1 MKEIKTTLI
10 VNANVAKVLSGVE
23 TIKKSLNG
31 IHVKGDLGREF
42 KSQLDSV
49 ITKAETL
56 SKLTLDPHIDG
67 KDLKKIDSAYADLAK
82 DLRRLE
88 TLHSKVFDGKTF
100 KDFLPTN
107 GQLGKVSEEIKKYE
121 SLSKSIEKATSGS
134 EKLAEVRKKLNSKDL
149 NILTTAENTRRKESA
164 KASRLQKK
172 RDTFAVDTTEYK
184 DLDKQF
190 LSASNAAKK
199 ANDEI
204 ENITKKLRQIA
215 QQDAFEK
222 VKKDLGNVNAQFLT
236 GNSID
241 DFQKIFV
248 NLNAQ
253 EMKAVEA
260 ALKNIGVNLDAIG
273 KESKETAKNIDTLD
287 NEFDQLAE
295 AEKEVDRIRQAFTR
309 FFSLG
314 TAATFLRRTI
324 SNAIETVKELDRA
337 MTETAVVT
345 DFSVGDMWEALPRYT
360 EVANQL
366 GTTTLGA
373 YETMTLFYQQGLK
386 TNEVFEVGTETMK
399 MARIA
404 GMDYAEATNMMTA
417 ALRGFN
423 MEIDENS
430 AKRVNDVYSEL
441 AAITAADTQ
450 EIATAMTKTASIA
463 SNAGMEFETT
473 AAFLSQIIETTRE
486 APETA
491 GTALKTV
498 IARFQELKKDPSEI
512 GEVDGE
518 IVDANKIE
526 TALKTIDV
534 ALRDTSGQF
543 RDLDDVFLDIAGKW
557 DSLDTN
563 TQRYIATIA
572 AGSRQQSRFIAMMS
586 DYDRTMEL
594 VNASNNSAGASQK
607 QFEKT
612 TESLE
617 SKLNKL
623 KNAWDAFTMGIANS
637 TLIKLGVDALTG
649 ILTIINKITGALGEG
664 IGGFLKL
671 GTVLLVLTKG
681 KKPAMSIVDA
691 LSKIVATLLKGE
703 SATLAFKAGIESL
716 TNGAS
721 AVEILNKSLLK
732 TENIL
737 TRIKELPNTVNTG
750 ILTLKGKLTANSELG
765 KEYRDAGAFESIL
778 KKKGIDTSKLSEGQ
792 LGNLL
797 SDKHLLEKYIGSKGT
812 FKVPGKTKT
821 LNQLFKNTKLA
832 GIFKGS
838 KAAGALAK
846 TLGTVSVG
854 AAGAAAALA
863 GLAIGA
869 AVVYKKFFSLEAR
882 IKKAEEATENAKAAA
897 DGAKDAYDNLSSG
910 ITNLRDAQNEL
921 SGLTEGT
928 LEFKQA
934 LLEVNQQVLNLQ
946 KEFPQLMGKAKF
958 DESTGTMYFLEED
971 LDKALDEQMKAV
983 NRANRAYSISQLN
996 EQQLKTQQLTRKN
1009 TTQIGVYSGEQFL
1022 AKDEKEK
1029 QEYQVKIDQA
1039 KAELQAQRVTEEALS
1054 RQFFTGILNNEE
1066 VGGISE
1072 LATSLEK
1079 FYSADA
1085 LKELIDEKEDNIE
1098 ETGDELRELYRDT
1111 FGVEAA
1117 EDLKDSEI
1125 KAMIAQAQAAD
1136 EITKKAQEI
1145 TNKLNKLGLGKF
1157 KDEITSAFGGAISQD
1172 QLKVLTKEYGID
1184 KLKEADTQTELADV
1198 LGIDKDE
1205 LVSFLNETEYTIA
1218 DFNKAITEAAWA
1230 GDTFGK
1236 AISGLNK
1243 EETNALLGKLA
1254 GQKGNVE
1261 KGVGDFSSLT
1271 NRELSSINVDKI
1283 AKDSGVT
1290 PQSIQNTIDRAKTDK
1305 LINNFESNLQYD
1317 DDIQDDLA
1325 KEQAINKAGISQESY
1340 ELLEEKIR
1348 GTNSAL
1354 KEEDELVQALATDVL
1369 NLDAGM
1375 TGLIDVLDEQ
1385 ADALA
1390 NTNSADEY
1398 YKALEKVAQST
1409 SNLLGVKVDN
1419 EFTEKHLEKIKA
1431 AAAGSTEAL
1440 EELLLLSGKEMVIDF
1455 DLPQTEINSLLSQ
1468 MEGINGYDMEV
1479 GAKLDD
1485 TAFIQTLNN
1494 MLTSG
1499 KLTTAQVNG
1508 VLGQIGFEPDIDYK
1522 EVPLTVKS
1530 AGGLFEYL
1538 SKKLNGETTI
1548 SIPIIKNAKA
1558 KGNTGLK
1565 KVSSSAA
1572 NKTAA
1577 KSSGGGKDPWENSLD
1592 KYYNLLEDINEELRI
1607 REKLERDFAKITE
1620 DTNYNS
1626 IELLQ
1631 NLKDQ
1636 EASLKRQKKLQEQ
1649 LLSGRKSEMKSTLK
1663 ENSKYS
1669 KYATYNW
1676 DDNTIEI
1683 NWSAINK
1690 IKDSDKGEAIED
1702 YISELERIQESMDE
1716 ASDAIADID
1725 KDLKELKDTGK
1736 DEYDKLEQEVFD
1748 AYVHNIESQI
1758 DNLEDTYEAM
1768 AKANSDILDKM
1779 QESLSK
1785 TRQNRENQ
1793 DIEENISETERRLAY
1808 LRQDTSGAND
1818 LEILQLEKQLEEE
1831 KEDYTDTLIDQKINE
1846 LEQQNSLAE
1855 LQRQT
1860 QIDLMRAQVEY
1871 AKENGLYW
1879 ADIHAIMSKG
1889 INDKGVILPN
1899 SQLEKLLKEKA
1910 GYSAMSK
1917 FQKDS
1922 WKEDMGKMV
1931 ELADAWLKNNTGK
1944 GISGTKT
1951 NVKASSS
1958 GTSTKKSS
1966 SSSSSSKT
1974 SSSSSG
1980 GSGSS
1985 KTSNSSSNS
1994 SNVGGS
2000 SSSSNKNNKTTSK
2013 PSSAVKSLQQLLNL
2027 LYKTGL
2033 TTDGIMGPKT
2043 GAAIKKM
2050 NSHLAGLDRFGALS
2064 GIGKPKVSEDF
2075 SLTTLSNLKGYLRNI
2090 AEGKYS
2096 IKTIQGSK
2104 LGNLY
2109 KGKTNNAKL
2118 AMETAKSIL
2127 NNTAYNGINT
2137 SAKGA
2142 YKNIYDYYTKNKS
2155 KASNLFAYK
2164 TGGIADF
2171 TGPAW
2176 LDGTPSKPELI
2187 LNARDTENFI
2197 QLKNVLSDLMS
2208 DSVNAGNGG
2217 DNYYEIHIEVDEI
2230 ANDYDVEKLATKVK
2244 KIIASDGMY
2253 RNVNTINMLR

>member
-10 VNANVAKVLSGVE
+10 VNANVAKVLSSVE

-100 KDFLPTN
+100 KDFLPTS
-107 GQLGKVSEEIKKYE
+107 GQLGKVNEEIKKYE

-134 EKLAEVRKKLNSKDL
+134 EKLAEARKKLSSKDL
-149 NILTTAENTRRKESA
+149 NILTTAENTRKKESA
-164 KASRLQKK
+164 RASRLQKK

-184 DLDKQF
+184 ELDEQF
-190 LSASNAAKK
+190 LAASNAARK

-204 ENITKKLRQIA
+204 ENITKNLRQIA

-222 VKKDLGNVNAQFLT
+222 VKKDLGNINAQFLT
-236 GNSID
+236 GNSIE

-253 EMKAVEA
+253 EMQAVEA
-260 ALKNIGVNLDAIG
+260 ALKNIGVNLEAVG

-287 NEFDQLAE
+287 NEFEQLAE

-324 SNAIETVKELDRA
+324 SNAIETVKELDKA

-423 MEIDENS
+423 MEIDETS

-526 TALKTIDV
+526 TALRTIDV

-958 DESTGTMYFLEED
+958 DESTGAMYFLEED

-983 NRANRAYSISQLN
+983 NRANSAYSISQLN

-1079 FYSADA
+1079 FYDADA

-1117 EDLKDSEI
+1117 EELKDSEI

-1145 TNKLNKLGLGKF
+1145 TNQLNSLGLGKF
-1157 KDEITSAFGGAISQD
+1157 KDEIASAFGGSVSQE
-1172 QLKVLTKEYGID
+1172 QLEVLADEYGLEN
-1184 KLKEADTQTELADV
+1184 LKEADTEQELADV

-1236 AISGLNK
+1236 AISGLDTN
-1243 EETNALLGKLA
+1243 ETDALLGKLA
-1254 GQKGNVE
+1254 AQKGNIE
-1261 KGVGDFSSLT
+1261 KGVGDFSSFT
-1271 NRELSSINVDKI
+1271 AKELSSINVDKI
-1283 AKDSGVT
+1283 AEDTGVT
-1290 PQSIQNTIDRAKTDK
+1290 PESIQATINRAKADK
-1305 LINNFESNLQYD
+1305 IYNNLITNAKYD
-1317 DDIQDDLA
+1317 DEAQDNLD
-1325 KEQAINKAGISQESY
+1325 KEQAIDKAGISQESY

-1398 YKALEKVAQST
+1398 YQALEKVAQSA
-1409 SNLLGVKVDN
+1409 SNLLGVKVDT
-1419 EFTEKHLEKIKA
+1419 EFTEQHLDKIKA

-1440 EELLLLSGKEMVIDF
+1440 EELLLLSGKEMVVDF
-1455 DLPQTEINSLLSQ
+1455 DLPQDDINLLTEQ
-1468 MEGINGYDMEV
+1468 MEGLNGYNMEV
-1479 GAKLDD
+1479 GATIDD
-1485 TAFIQTLNN
+1485 SQFVQTLRK
-1494 MLTSG
+1494 MLEAG
-1499 KLTTAQVNG
+1499 EITATQANSI
-1508 VLGQIGFEPDIDYK
+1508 LGQIGFEPEIDYK
-1522 EVPLTVKS
+1522 EVPLTFES
-1530 AGGLFEYL
+1530 AGSVWEYL
-1538 SKKLNGETTI
+1538 KNKLAGKATI
-1548 SIPIIKNAKA
+1548 TVPVIKSTKA
-1558 KGNTGLK
+1558 KGNTALK
-1565 KVSSSAA
+1565 QVSSSAA
-1572 NKTAA
+1572 KKTAA
-1577 KSSGGGKDPWENSLD
+1577 KSSGGGSSKDPWENSLD

-1626 IELLQ
+1626 TELLQ

-1636 EASLKRQKKLQEQ
+1636 EASLKRQKKLQKQ

-1690 IKDSDKGEAIED
+1690 VKDSDKGEAIED

-1758 DNLEDTYEAM
+1758 DSLEDTYEAM

-1785 TRQNRENQ
+1785 TRQNKENQ
-1793 DIEENISETERRLAY
+1793 ETEENISETERRIAY

-1889 INDKGVILPN
+1889 INDKGVILPK

-1910 GYSAMSK
+1910 GYSAMSN
-1917 FQKDS
+1917 FQKNN
-1922 WKEDMGKMV
+1922 WKTDMGKMV
-1931 ELADAWLKNNTGK
+1931 ELADTWLKNNTGK
-1944 GISGTKT
+1944 GISGKKT

-1958 GTSTKKSS
+1958 GTTTKKNSGSSSSSSRSSSGGSSGSS
-1966 SSSSSSKT
+1966 SSSSS
-1974 SSSSSG
+1974 G
-1980 GSGSS
+1980 
-1985 KTSNSSSNS
+1985 
-1994 SNVGGS
+1994 
-2000 SSSSNKNNKTTSK
+2000 SNKSTYTKANIKK
-2013 PSSAVKSLQQLLNL
+2013 LQQ
-2027 LYKTGL
+2027 Y
-2033 TTDGIMGPKT
+2033 
-2043 GAAIKKM
+2043 
-2050 NSHLAGLDRFGALS
+2050 
-2064 GIGKPKVSEDF
+2064 
-2075 SLTTLSNLKGYLRNI
+2075 
-2090 AEGKYS
+2090 
-2096 IKTIQGSK
+2096 
-2104 LGNLY
+2104 
-2109 KGKTNNAKL
+2109 
-2118 AMETAKSIL
+2118 L
-2127 NNTAYNGINT
+2127 NNTVSAGLTVDGIYGPT
-2137 SAKGA
+2137 
-2142 YKNIYDYYTKNKS
+2142 TKEAVKKLQKRI
-2155 KASNLFAYK
+2155 KASPVDGLFGSGTLKKLEDFTKGMGAAGRDLPVAVYK

-2176 LDGTPSKPELI
+2176 LDGTPSKPELV

-2244 KIIASDGMY
+2244 KIIANDGMY

>member
-10 VNANVAKVLSGVE
+10 VNANVAKVLSSVE
-23 TIKKSLNG
+23 TIKKSLNS

-42 KSQLDSV
+42 KSQLDNV

-100 KDFLPTN
+100 KDFLPTS
-107 GQLGKVSEEIKKYE
+107 GQLGKVNEEIKKYE

-134 EKLAEVRKKLNSKDL
+134 EKLAEARKKLSSKDL
-149 NILTTAENTRRKESA
+149 NILTTAENTRKKESA
-164 KASRLQKK
+164 RASRLQKK

-184 DLDKQF
+184 ELDEQF
-190 LSASNAAKK
+190 LAASNAARK

-204 ENITKKLRQIA
+204 ENITKNLRQIA

-222 VKKDLGNVNAQFLT
+222 VKKDLGNINAQFLT
-236 GNSID
+236 GNSIE

-253 EMKAVEA
+253 EMQAVEA
-260 ALKNIGVNLDAIG
+260 ALKNIDVNLEAVG
-273 KESKETAKNIDTLD
+273 KESKETAKNIETLD

-324 SNAIETVKELDRA
+324 SNAIETVKELDKA

-423 MEIDENS
+423 MEIDETS

-526 TALKTIDV
+526 TALRTIDV

-649 ILTIINKITGALGEG
+649 ILTVINKITGALGEG

-681 KKPAMSIVDA
+681 KKPAMSIVNV
-691 LSKIVATLLKGE
+691 LSKMIASLLKGE
-703 SATLAFKAGIESL
+703 SVSKAFAMAFSNDTTKNIGLVELLNASLISVENTLGRIKNKGLDIPINGDI
-716 TNGAS
+716 TNKPTVKTVTEQGH
-721 AVEILNKSLLK
+721 KSLGNFN
-732 TENIL
+732 T
-737 TRIKELPNTVNTG
+737 KELYMSDYSPDNRPIPPEIDPFSKKKN
-750 ILTLKGKLTANSELG
+750 IKKTLKDLPKKS
-765 KEYRDAGAFESIL
+765 L
-778 KKKGIDTSKLSEGQ
+778 KDV
-792 LGNLL
+792 
-797 SDKHLLEKYIGSKGT
+797 
-812 FKVPGKTKT
+812 FGKTK
-821 LNQLFKNTKLA
+821 LA
-832 GIFKGS
+832 KIFKDTNI
-838 KAAGALAK
+838 AK
-846 TLGTVSVG
+846 TLGSTLGKVTVG
-854 AAGAAAALA
+854 AAGLTAAFAT
-863 GLAIGA
+863 LAIGA

-882 IKKAEEATENAKAAA
+882 IKKAEEATENAKVAA

-934 LLEVNQQVLNLQ
+934 LLEINQQVLNLQ

-958 DESTGTMYFLEED
+958 DESTGAMYFLEEN

-983 NRANRAYSISQLN
+983 NRANSTYSISQLN
-996 EQQLKTQQLTRKN
+996 EQRLKTQEAIMSK
-1009 TTQIGVYSGEQFL
+1009 TTDIGLYRSYQAS

-1029 QEYQVKIDQA
+1029 QEYQVKIDQT

-1079 FYSADA
+1079 IYDADA

-1117 EDLKDSEI
+1117 EELKDSEI

-1145 TNKLNKLGLGKF
+1145 TNQLNSLGLGKF
-1157 KDEITSAFGGAISQD
+1157 KDEIASAFGGSVSQE
-1172 QLKVLTKEYGID
+1172 QLKVLSSEYGIEN
-1184 KLKEADTQTELADV
+1184 LKEADTEQGLADL
-1198 LGIDKDE
+1198 LGIDKDK

-1236 AISGLNK
+1236 AISGLNSD
-1243 EETNALLGKLA
+1243 ETDTLLGKLA
-1254 GQKGNVE
+1254 AQKGNIE
-1261 KGVGDFSSLT
+1261 KGVGDFSGFT
-1271 NRELSSINVDKI
+1271 AKELSAINVDKI
-1283 AKDSGVT
+1283 AENTGVT
-1290 PQSIQNTIDRAKTDK
+1290 PESIQATIDRAQEDK
-1305 LINNFESNLQYD
+1305 WIANFEQNALYD
-1317 DDIQDDLA
+1317 DETQDELD
-1325 KEQAINKAGISQESY
+1325 KEQAIDKAGISQESY

-1348 GTNSAL
+1348 DTNSAL

-1369 NLDAGM
+1369 DLDSGM

-1385 ADALA
+1385 SEALA
-1390 NTNSADEY
+1390 NTESADEY
-1398 YKALEKVAQST
+1398 YQALEKVAQSA
-1409 SNLLGVKVDN
+1409 SNLLGVKVDT
-1419 EFTEKHLEKIKA
+1419 EFTEQHLDKIKA

-1440 EELLLLSGKEMVIDF
+1440 EELLLLSGKEMVVDF
-1455 DLPQTEINSLLSQ
+1455 DLPQTEIDSLLSQ
-1468 MEGINGYDMEV
+1468 MEDINGYNMEV

-1485 TAFIQTLNN
+1485 TAFIDTLNN

-1499 KLTTAQVNG
+1499 KLTTEQVNG

-1538 SKKLNGETTI
+1538 SKRLNGETTI

-1558 KGNTGLK
+1558 KGNTALK
-1565 KVSSSAA
+1565 QVSSSAA

-1577 KSSGGGKDPWENSLD
+1577 KSSGGSSKDPWENSLD

-1607 REKLERDFAKITE
+1607 REKLEREFSKITE

-1626 IELLQ
+1626 TELLQ

-1636 EASLKRQKKLQEQ
+1636 EASLKRQKKLQKQ

-1683 NWSAINK
+1683 NWSAIDK
-1690 IKDSDKGEAIED
+1690 VKDSDKGEAIED

-1736 DEYDKLEQEVFD
+1736 DEYDKLEQEAFD

-1758 DNLEDTYEAM
+1758 DSLEDTYEAM

-1793 DIEENISETERRLAY
+1793 ETEENISETERRLAY

-1917 FQKDS
+1917 FQKDN

-1944 GISGTKT
+1944 GISGKKT

-1966 SSSSSSKT
+1966 GSSSGSASTKTTSNSSKT
-1974 SSSSSG
+1974 SS
-1980 GSGSS
+1980 
-1985 KTSNSSSNS
+1985 KTNTTNS
-1994 SNVGGS
+1994 SNDYYT
-2000 SSSSNKNNKTTSK
+2000 SSSSNFTKKNIKTLQKYLNDVMSEKLVVDGIYGPATIE
-2013 PSSAVKSLQQLLNL
+2013 AVKRLQKRVGVSQ
-2027 LYKTGL
+2027 TGRYGKGTKSAL
-2033 TTDGIMGPKT
+2033 ENFVKGR
-2043 GAAIKKM
+2043 GAA
-2050 NSHLAGLDRFGALS
+2050 
-2064 GIGKPKVSEDF
+2064 GKIDVPV
-2075 SLTTLSNLKGYLRNI
+2075 
-2090 AEGKYS
+2090 AV
-2096 IKTIQGSK
+2096 
-2104 LGNLY
+2104 
-2109 KGKTNNAKL
+2109 
-2118 AMETAKSIL
+2118 
-2127 NNTAYNGINT
+2127 
-2137 SAKGA
+2137 
-2142 YKNIYDYYTKNKS
+2142 
-2155 KASNLFAYK
+2155 YK

-2176 LDGTPSKPELI
+2176 LDGTPSKPELV

-2244 KIIASDGMY
+2244 KIIANDGMY